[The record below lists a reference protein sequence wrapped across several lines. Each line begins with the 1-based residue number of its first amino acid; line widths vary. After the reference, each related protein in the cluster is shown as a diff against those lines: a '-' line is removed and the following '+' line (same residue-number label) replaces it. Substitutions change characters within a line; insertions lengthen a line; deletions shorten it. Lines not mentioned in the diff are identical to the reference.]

1 MNLLYEKVKDSVS
14 KKKQKS
20 LLKMIKELDNIAHL
34 DNHKKI
40 YATNVNQISYNKKEV
55 LPFSKTD
62 FLGKDF

>member
-1 MNLLYEKVKDSVS
+1 MIGKDSVS

-40 YATNVNQISYNKKEV
+40 YATNVV
-55 LPFSKTD
+55 FPWGKTE
-62 FLGKDF
+62 FTGKDF